1 MNEDKPVG
9 RGVTGRVASSWQ
21 SAWARRR
28 TAEVPRSQ
36 SSQQRYDR
44 RAVGAY
50 RVAVAALLVALAAA
64 NFVAFGLEK
73 FRLDNSTSAGDAVAD
88 SAVYCGVMLGI
99 AYYLGRTR
107 YAPGS
112 GQRLTWLGRLFSVIP
127 IWGLI
132 QISAFPG
139 VNRLT
144 KRRLRVRN
152 VAITAGSALVW
163 SSWND
168 LRRPVAGSVAMAV
181 LQVTGIVLAVLMSR
195 KVPATGLP
203 EARKARTTTRMQPR
217 LTAEMPGDSL
227 AADEII
233 DVSPLAAGARRLYWL
248 AGAMKF
254 GAIFLVVLPAAA
266 QSHFRPFSWG
276 IAGTGI
282 LAALAIA
289 VLMQEDWIRPTA
301 GFALALG
308 LISAICFVSA
318 AFGMLTASAAWQGLL
333 LWIIWPLPFLWLYW
347 RQRRSSGLSDAE
359 IQAASRIGHLPRRQ
373 GGLVVRRVPP
383 PGLWVRGIIGMLCA
397 IPVVLAGLVNTIF
410 GVMVVQNWIQAALDK
425 LYAFAR
431 GSVDALLAGA
441 RSEERITV
449 TLVAPP
455 EPEAWQLQVRGD
467 LLYWGKLS
475 FPPLLALCVPFGE
488 FLRARLEAYGE
499 VRMIQETPRRS
510 SAGSADNEASSLVV
524 MPVGVPDGA
533 SYPSDVINKVAAL
546 GARIPLLLPVQP
558 IGSRPL
564 EQWHLLARV
573 MRIRGIALPAMD
585 DPIRTIAVLHQATGK
600 KIVFT
605 AQKRNQWGYIAV
617 IHEVFRAID
626 SSRVARPAEAPTAG
640 SKVLVSR
647 AGERGAEPH
656 GAEDAYALLRKH
668 AWERDDLNELS
679 ANFDAALTR
688 ASACDI
694 MRLAH
699 AWLVTDPPQV
709 IELSAG
715 RRIGDHLVSAVEHR
729 VVQLR
734 RADGFIT
741 GPERHALVRK
751 ELAATTKLLRTA
763 NSTHSQT
770 TRLLTAVGELAQLA
784 ACVAADGGMN
794 ATGYVLGGVS
804 AARAACNAPLAGYIF
819 STLSCQLANTG
830 NAHEAVVL
838 ARTAH
843 AGVGRQATPRTRA
856 LLLERIAWASAMIG
870 DLRSCERA
878 LGGIDDNFAEG
889 PRDNDPDWVHW
900 LNHEEIDVV
909 AGCCYTRLKKPRRAQ
924 RLLCGVIE
932 RYDRAPADE
941 ISRYLSWLAESH
953 IQLGE
958 IDEAAAVGTRALELA
973 VHAGPAREGDRLR
986 RLDVLL
992 RRYKSVPEVAQFL
1005 DCMALTSI
1013 RRDLD
1018 RPLRMTCGNA

>member
-1 MNEDKPVG
+1 MNEDEPVG
-9 RGVTGRVASSWQ
+9 RGVIDRVASSWQ
-21 SAWARRR
+21 PARARRR
-28 TAEVPRSQ
+28 TAEVPRGQ
-36 SSQQRYDR
+36 SSSRQRNDQ
-44 RAVGAY
+44 RAVAAY

-64 NFVAFGLEK
+64 DFVAFGLEK
-73 FRLDNSTSAGDAVAD
+73 FRLDNSTSTGDAVAG

-112 GQRLTWLGRLFSVIP
+112 GQRLRWLGRLFSVVP

-144 KRRLRVRN
+144 KRRLCVRN
-152 VAITAGSALVW
+152 IAITAGSVLVW

-181 LQVTGIVLAVLMSR
+181 VQVTGIMLAVLMSR
-195 KVPATGLP
+195 KIPATGLP
-203 EARKARTTTRMQPR
+203 EARKVPSLAGTTTRMQPR
-217 LTAEMPGDSL
+217 SAAEMPDDSP
-227 AADEII
+227 AADEIV

-254 GAIFLVVLPAAA
+254 GTIFLVVLPAAS

-276 IAGTGI
+276 IAGAGI
-282 LAALAIA
+282 LAVLAVT
-289 VLMQEDWIRPTA
+289 VLMQEDWIRPIV

-308 LISAICFVSA
+308 LISAICFVPA
-318 AFGMLTASAAWQGLL
+318 VFDVLTASAAWQGLL
-333 LWIIWPLPFLWLYW
+333 LWIIWPSSFLWLYW
-347 RQRRSSGLSDAE
+347 RQRRSAGLSDAE

-373 GGLVVRRVPP
+373 GDPVVRRVPP
-383 PGLWVRGIIGMLCA
+383 AGLWVRGIIGMLCA

-410 GVMVVQNWIQAALDK
+410 GVIVIQNWIQAALDK

-431 GSVDALLAGA
+431 GSVGALLAAA
-441 RSEERITV
+441 RSGERITV
-449 TLVAPP
+449 TLATPP

-467 LLYWGKLS
+467 LIYWGKLS
-475 FPPLLALCVPFGE
+475 FPPLLALSVPFEE
-488 FLRARLEAYGE
+488 FLRARLEAYGQ
-499 VRMIQETPRRS
+499 VRMIQEKLRRS

-524 MPVGVPDGA
+524 MPVGVPNGA

-546 GARIPLLLPVQP
+546 GARMPLLLPVQP
-558 IGSRPL
+558 IGRRPL
-564 EQWHLLARV
+564 EQWRLLAQV
-573 MRIRGIALPAMD
+573 MRISGIALPAMG

-617 IHEVFRAID
+617 IHEVFRAIN
-626 SSRVARPAEAPTAG
+626 SSRMARLAEAPTAG
-640 SKVLVSR
+640 PRVLVSR
-647 AGERGAEPH
+647 AGERGAGPH
-656 GAEDAYALLRKH
+656 GAEGAYALLRKH
-668 AWERDDLNELS
+668 AWDRDDLHELS

-688 ASACDI
+688 ASAYDI

-699 AWLVTDPPQV
+699 VWLVTDPPQV

-734 RADGFIT
+734 RAGAFIM

-751 ELAATTKLLRTA
+751 ELTATTKLLRTG
-763 NSTHSQT
+763 NCTHHQT
-770 TRLLTAVGELAQLA
+770 TRLLTAAGELAQLA
-784 ACVAADGGMN
+784 ACVAADRGMN

-804 AARAACNAPLAGYIF
+804 AARAACNVPLAGYIF

-830 NAHEAVVL
+830 NAPAAVLL
-838 ARTAH
+838 ARTAY
-843 AGVGRQATPRTRA
+843 AVAGRQATPRTRA
-856 LLLERIAWASAMIG
+856 LLLQRTAWATAIIG
-870 DLRSCERA
+870 DLRSCERT

-889 PRDNDPDWVHW
+889 SRDNDPDWVHW
-900 LNHEEIDVV
+900 LNHEEIDAV
-909 AGCCYTRLKKPRRAQ
+909 AGCCYTELKKPRRAQ
-924 RLLCGVIE
+924 RLLCGAVE
-932 RYDRAPADE
+932 HPDRAPADE

-953 IQLGE
+953 IQLGQ

-973 VHAGPAREGDRLR
+973 VHAGPAREGDRLH
-986 RLDVLL
+986 RLSVLL

-1005 DCMALTSI
+1005 DYMAL
-1013 RRDLD
+1013 
-1018 RPLRMTCGNA
+1018 MG